1 MTVRIVKR
9 RGERRLVLDIVY
21 TKPDGSQGRFRRDA
35 EVQMLAAARAE
46 ERRRLALL
54 VSTGSPTGVGE
65 PPKGERPPAP
75 KTLPPLTE
83 VAAEYLRIFAPT
95 RLKPSTIHG
104 YKRLLE
110 GFLLPRIGRLR
121 LDQVDAKVVRELDAE
136 CVKRGAK
143 PETRRKVHIVLR
155 SILRRFAVEAGYL
168 ETAPSMPA
176 MPKAGAKIAN
186 TLTDA
191 DVSRILAVA
200 PASHRLAFLLAAHAG
215 LRAGEI
221 RGLKWRDVDLAAGQL
236 VVRESVC
243 RGHTASPKSGH
254 ERIVPLTPQL
264 RAALASAR
272 TRDRDALVARTEQGT
287 PWREW
292 GLRQAFARSRE
303 RAGVEPFRL
312 HDLRHY
318 FVTALFRRGVAAPTV
333 QALAGH
339 AHLTTTQRYAHV
351 ARVDLRAAIE
361 RLAGEGVVTAW

>member
-9 RGERRLVLDIVY
+9 RGKRRLVLDIVY

-54 VSTGSPTGVGE
+54 VSTGSPTGGGE
-65 PPKGERPPAP
+65 NPNEERPPKP
-75 KTLPPLTE
+75 ETRPVFKE
-83 VAAEYLRIFAPT
+83 VAAEYLRTFAPT
-95 RLKPSTIHG
+95 QLKPSTVHG
-104 YKRLLE
+104 YKRLLD
-110 GFLLPRIGRLR
+110 GFLLPRIGHLR
-121 LDQVDAKVVRELDAE
+121 IDHVDAKVVRELDAE
-136 CVKRGAK
+136 RVEGGAK
-143 PETRRKVHIVLR
+143 PETRRKAHIVLR

-168 ETAPSMPA
+168 ESAPSMPA
-176 MPKAGAKIAN
+176 MPKAGAKITN
-186 TLTDA
+186 TLTDQ

-221 RGLKWRDVDLAAGQL
+221 RGLKWRDVDLAGAQL

-243 RGHTASPKSGH
+243 RGQTASPKSGH
-254 ERIVPLTPQL
+254 ERVVPLTPQL
-264 RAALASAR
+264 RAALAN
-272 TRDRDALVARTEQGT
+272 TPKCDRDALVARTEQGT

-292 GLRQAFARSRE
+292 GLRQAFARARR

-333 QALAGH
+333 RALAGH

-351 ARVDLRAAIE
+351 ARMDLRAAIE
-361 RLAGEGVVTAW
+361 RLAG